1 MVVANHLLIT
11 GPSRGGK
18 SEWAEQRIR
27 EMAGAAAI
35 TYLATGPTLPD
46 DAAWQRRLTRH
57 RQRRPEHWRLLE
69 ASSLSAVS
77 QLLMQGSHCHDDL
90 VLLDSLGG
98 LVASALE
105 LEEECWLELQAA
117 FLMALEQ
124 RSTPV
129 VFVAEEVGWGVVPPT
144 AIGGRFRDRNGS
156 FTRLC
161 EQHCAESWLVTA
173 GRALPLHQLAQRLTP
188 HTT

>member
-18 SEWAEQRIR
+18 SEWAEQRIG
-27 EMAGAAAI
+27 ELEGAAGI

-46 DAAWQRRLTRH
+46 DAAWQQRLNRH
-57 RQRRPEHWRLLE
+57 RQRRPLHWRLLE
-69 ASSLSAVS
+69 ASSLSSVS
-77 QLLMQGSHCHDDL
+77 QLLVEGSVCHDDL

-98 LVASALE
+98 LVASELE
-105 LEEECWLELQAA
+105 LNEESWLEVQAT
-117 FLMALEQ
+117 FVMALAK
-124 RSTPV
+124 RAIPV
-129 VFVAEEVGWGVVPPT
+129 VLVAEEVGWGVVPPT

-188 HTT
+188 PTT